1 MFHCK
6 NEYVYIFRCYL
17 VLTDNQS
24 ISIFSFYSKLIFWQS
39 QTLPKKIA
47 LALWFSAA
55 IAICALSFYFLVS
68 SFHKRG
74 MFISNNSFRHIRIVV
89 LISVILFLLKQH
101 IIRKSK
107 HCDLLDH
114 PIHSNRMNIS
124 KHQDVKLMA
133 ASMRPICLNATS
145 TLASI
150 HAITFMNLHVEIS
163 NNIRGVVLAKLLSI
177 YIRRFIIS
185 FNTN

>member
-1 MFHCK
+1 MKWNIYKMDRLFSLSTLKFSKMFHCK

-55 IAICALSFYFLVS
+55 IAICALSFYFLVL

-74 MFISNNSFRHIRIVV
+74 MFISNYSFRHIRIVV

-124 KHQDVKLMA
+124 KH
-133 ASMRPICLNATS
+133 
-145 TLASI
+145 
-150 HAITFMNLHVEIS
+150 
-163 NNIRGVVLAKLLSI
+163 
-177 YIRRFIIS
+177 
-185 FNTN
+185 